1 MKAIIDRCVQADQLG
16 RLSLQPKADEF
27 DLRGVLESFRV
38 KIPNLASRL
47 RVTLPDR
54 LPLLQSDRQLLE
66 IVLIN
71 LLDNASRYSD
81 PVTPVMIDAR
91 LSRRGERAGL
101 EVCVS
106 NTPGLA
112 GWPDSDRVF
121 GKYYRSSSALSQS
134 GTGLGLF
141 LSRELAQTLG
151 GSLDYAPSER
161 LVRFVLWIPLNPT

>member
-1 MKAIIDRCVQADQLG
+1 
-16 RLSLQPKADEF
+16 
-27 DLRGVLESFRV
+27 
-38 KIPNLASRL
+38 
-47 RVTLPDR
+47 VTLPDR